1 MLTFGF
7 PAPKPHEQA
16 LRSLVRFFN
25 TQHYGQ
31 HAPGLHR
38 RSSSVPTNPNEPSP
52 DFTPGPV
59 ASVPLPPLSP
69 HGPPPDYP
77 GAIEDVFPPPRAIS
91 SIDVDAKV
99 PLKMAYGAVDLSED
113 LEGYEVDD
121 LLAASGQSSSHAT
134 APTTESAGGSGTATP
149 EGPATTTAQHGQSE
163 IPQVNVVDHDDLL
176 DFLNDPLGSFSDAAW
191 ERLGLEGYEGEWDD
205 VSDSESVGGWGFMR
219 FGVDERSSGL
229 TGTVADDGEEVLDEQ
244 SGRIEWEHI
253 RSVLCGMLIL
263 RAADISDAKC
273 WPLSLFS
280 LAQSGND
287 QCARRGTRRFGGC
300 RFPDGA
306 QLSSP
311 DAEPAPLVDRTRLA
325 CVAARPDRPRRRR
338 RDSRRCRRWTGGG
351 RPGADFAA

>member
-1 MLTFGF
+1 MQSRVADILA
-7 PAPKPHEQA
+7 PASKPHEQA

-52 DFTPGPV
+52 DFNPGPV

-121 LLAASGQSSSHAT
+121 LLAASGQSSASSSHAT
-134 APTTESAGGSGTATP
+134 APTDTTGGSGTATP
-149 EGPATTTAQHGQSE
+149 EGPAAPTAPHGQSE
-163 IPQVNVVDHDDLL
+163 IPQVSVVDHDDLL
-176 DFLNDPLGSFSDAAW
+176 DFLNDPLGSSSDAAW

-219 FGVDERSSGL
+219 FGVDERSSSGL
-229 TGTVADDGEEVLDEQ
+229 TGTVADDGEEVLDER

-253 RSVLCGMLIL
+253 RSVRPRGM
-263 RAADISDAKC
+263 
-273 WPLSLFS
+273 
-280 LAQSGND
+280 Q
-287 QCARRGTRRFGGC
+287 TRR
-300 RFPDGA
+300 
-306 QLSSP
+306 
-311 DAEPAPLVDRTRLA
+311 A
-325 CVAARPDRPRRRR
+325 C
-338 RDSRRCRRWTGGG
+338 G
-351 RPGADFAA
+351 